1 MSFRLTAESIDAP
14 SLTKSLADS
23 GAGACVTF
31 EGWVRNTNENRK
43 VDALEYEAFGP
54 LAEREAARV
63 IEEAKARYGVISI
76 TGVHRVGLLKIG
88 EIAVWIGVASAHR
101 GPGFD
106 ACRYVIDELK
116 ARVPIWKKEHYQE
129 GPSEWINCATRTEPV
144 DPPKPAL
151 T

>member
-1 MSFRLTAESIDAP
+1 
-14 SLTKSLADS
+14 
-23 GAGACVTF
+23 
-31 EGWVRNTNENRK
+31 
-43 VDALEYEAFGP
+43 
-54 LAEREAARV
+54 
-63 IEEAKARYGVISI
+63 VISI